1 MEFLYCIAQGIL
13 YTIPIYTM
21 VGYDRK
27 ADKCFYFLFFI
38 TASFLYF
45 SMFGAMLISCTP
57 SQILASILVSIILTC
72 WNIFS
77 GFLIT
82 RPVCISVNPG
92 ITLHQSSWMH
102 GTNWCPEPPIKFL
115 KLSLLQ
121 ALPVWWRWFYW
132 CNPVAWTIY
141 GVIASQFGDISRTV
155 TVPGNPNKI
164 VKEIL
169 KETYGMKH
177 DFLGYVVL
185 AHFGYILIFLFL
197 FAYGTKTLNFQKR

>member
-21 VGYDRK
+21 IGYDWK
-27 ADKCFYFLFFI
+27 ADKFFYFLFFI

-92 ITLHQSSWMH
+92 ITLLQSSWMH

-115 KLSLLQ
+115 KLSLSCRHCLSGGDGSTGLTRWPGPSM
-121 ALPVWWRWFYW
+121 ALLHH
-132 CNPVAWTIY
+132 
-141 GVIASQFGDISRTV
+141 S
-155 TVPGNPNKI
+155 
-164 VKEIL
+164 
-169 KETYGMKH
+169 
-177 DFLGYVVL
+177 L
-185 AHFGYILIFLFL
+185 A
-197 FAYGTKTLNFQKR
+197 T